1 MALYLEECC
10 MLNIIINE
18 CKQDVLN
25 KHFGLNKII
34 FINDGHIYSFIN
46 GDAAFAGKVFS
57 NNTASLEEFGQ
68 ALLELNNKFPAEDIV
83 VHTFNPLILN
93 LFSDEQA
100 KEFFVYYDKKRDC
113 FKPVFTIKS
122 MLEKLQYMSAGDAV
136 AETDSDNLR

>member
-1 MALYLEECC
+1 MALYLEGCY

-18 CKQDVLN
+18 CKQEILS
-25 KHFGLNKII
+25 KHFDLNKIV

-57 NNTASLEEFGQ
+57 NNTMSLESFAQ
-68 ALLELNNKFPAEDIV
+68 ALLEMNDKFPKENIV

-93 LFSDEQA
+93 IFSDEQA
-100 KEFFVYYDKKRDC
+100 KDFFIYYDKRRDC

-136 AETDSDNLR
+136 AETESDNLR

>member
-1 MALYLEECC
+1 
-10 MLNIIINE
+10 MLSIIINE
-18 CKQDVLN
+18 CKQEILN
-25 KHFGLNKII
+25 KHFDLNKIV

-46 GDAAFAGKVFS
+46 GDAVFAGKVFS
-57 NNTASLEEFGQ
+57 NNASSLEEFGR
-68 ALLELNNKFPAEDIV
+68 ALLELNNNFSQEDIV

-93 LFSDEQA
+93 LFDDEQA